1 MGEPKDKWC
10 HLSVRQLVSFCL
22 LKVCFSDAGDNSQP
36 AGVDARM
43 NADCHDIP
51 PGSVSCHAGC
61 VVGLGLR
68 LGEGWI
74 WVRVECGEGP
84 GAKGLQRTELQLQ
97 VRLGTLTFVSH
108 LVSSWCVSPTPQPLP
123 RECLANQNRLFHQNG
138 GSRRDS
144 KIPVCLYHGQRMR
157 FALVLIG
164 HGGRPRHPPHPAIR
178 QRRAVRP
185 TQLSRPRPPS
195 ALRPTTLPGR
205 RLWPSDGCSLCA
217 TAFSTA
223 PHWTFSPS
231 KSWTRSITM
240 TLGSTVVR
248 PLVRPIIISGGPFG
262 LDV

>member
-1 MGEPKDKWC
+1 
-10 HLSVRQLVSFCL
+10 
-22 LKVCFSDAGDNSQP
+22 
-36 AGVDARM
+36 
-43 NADCHDIP
+43 
-51 PGSVSCHAGC
+51 
-61 VVGLGLR
+61 
-68 LGEGWI
+68 
-74 WVRVECGEGP
+74 
-84 GAKGLQRTELQLQ
+84 
-97 VRLGTLTFVSH
+97 
-108 LVSSWCVSPTPQPLP
+108 
-123 RECLANQNRLFHQNG
+123 
-138 GSRRDS
+138 
-144 KIPVCLYHGQRMR
+144 MR

-205 RLWPSDGCSLCA
+205 RLWPSDGCPLCA

-262 LDV
+262 LDVRLVHHGVLVGNVFHGHPHARAAGLRFGGSVDGVVAGLGLCCGRVSVARLDERAARKYLRASIRARYRWRNWIGCQLI